1 MISLQIY
8 NDYFNWQI
16 FFIVFFRKNFNL
28 LKITID
34 RSYFEVRIGYLLNI
48 NLNILKIKSLIP
60 AR

>member
-16 FFIVFFRKNFNL
+16 FFIVFFRKKINL
-28 LKITID
+28 LKITMD

-48 NLNILKIKSLIP
+48 DLNILKIKSLIP
-60 AR
+60 TR